1 MRNLF
6 LSLII
11 SIPFIS
17 IAQRDYSKMEIFH
30 SELAPG
36 VHRLFVGNVVTV
48 VAYDGPDGLILIDAA
63 YEQTAPQMR
72 DTINRMFGKPVKYL
86 VNTHLHGDHTGGN
99 IEFGKDAK
107 VIAHQSVRYWLASDR
122 KQGDKV
128 PGPMPD
134 FALPSIFVE
143 NTMNLE
149 FNGQTLEMYHL
160 PGGHTTGDII
170 VYFPVSKVLVLG
182 DLLFADNFP
191 FIDMNNGGNPFTFIK
206 NLKWIVDTFGTA
218 NIIVGG
224 HGPVYTVD
232 QLRNYIDTLTQT
244 IDIIADEKEKGK
256 SAEQI
261 KEAKIL
267 GRWESYGKFFI
278 TEDRWI
284 DTIYPIADKNWQE

>member
-1 MRNLF
+1 MRNIL
-6 LSLII
+6 LSLILIIPLI
-11 SIPFIS
+11 SG
-17 IAQRDYSKMEIFH
+17 AQRDYSKMEIYH
-30 SELAPG
+30 TELAPG
-36 VHRLFVGNVVTV
+36 IHRLFVGNVVSV
-48 VAYDGPDGLILIDAA
+48 VAFDGPDGLMLIDAA
-63 YEQTAPQMR
+63 YEQTTSQMR
-72 DTINRMFGKPVKYL
+72 DTLNSMFGKPVKYL

-107 VIAHQSVRYWLASDR
+107 VIAHQSVKDWLASDR
-122 KQGDKV
+122 KQGERV

-134 FALPSIFVE
+134 YAWPTQFIE
-143 NTMNLE
+143 GTMNLD

-160 PGGHTTGDII
+160 PGGHTLGDVI

-191 FIDMNNGGNPFTFIK
+191 FVDMNNGGNPLTLIK
-206 NLKWIVDTFGTA
+206 NLNWIVNTFGQA
-218 NIIVGG
+218 EIITGG
-224 HGPVYTVD
+224 HGPVYTMD
-232 QLRNYIDTLTQT
+232 QLRYYVDVLTQT
-244 IDIIADEKEKGK
+244 IDIITDEKLKGK

-284 DTIYPIADKNWQE
+284 DTIYPLANENWQE